1 MDCFF
6 SSESSMVY
14 NSASLPLKSQVY
26 SPAEGLSVLPATV
39 STKPCCLPG
48 KPKTLLPEG
57 DTAGAL
63 FLPLFPLALGKVQPS
78 GPNSSLSS
86 SEASSGIWNVQEP
99 ENLLSSTL
107 CQLAGLQ
114 EAQAVLP

>member
-26 SPAEGLSVLPATV
+26 SPAEGLSVLPA
-39 STKPCCLPG
+39 
-48 KPKTLLPEG
+48 
-57 DTAGAL
+57 
-63 FLPLFPLALGKVQPS
+63 LGKIQPS

>member
-57 DTAGAL
+57 DPAGSL
-63 FLPLFPLALGKVQPS
+63 LLPFFPSALGKVQPS

>member
-1 MDCFF
+1 MQNAHSNADNRSGEQCDKGRNQLALTRLFL
-6 SSESSMVY
+6 
-14 NSASLPLKSQVY
+14 SLF
-26 SPAEGLSVLPATV
+26 
-39 STKPCCLPG
+39 
-48 KPKTLLPEG
+48 
-57 DTAGAL
+57 
-63 FLPLFPLALGKVQPS
+63 FLPLFPLALGKIQPS

>member
-6 SSESSMVY
+6 SSEFSMVN
-14 NSASLPLKSQVY
+14 NSESLPLKSQVY

-57 DTAGAL
+57 DPAGAL
-63 FLPLFPLALGKVQPS
+63 FLPLFPLALGKIQPS